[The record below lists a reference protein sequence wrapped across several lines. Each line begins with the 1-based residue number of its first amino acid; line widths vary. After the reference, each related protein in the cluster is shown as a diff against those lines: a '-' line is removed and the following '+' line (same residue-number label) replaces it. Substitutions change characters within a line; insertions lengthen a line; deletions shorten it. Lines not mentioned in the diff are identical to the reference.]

1 VYDSVKKGEASI
13 RVGLGWVLVEH
24 YWDMPLLIGEEPCR
38 SVAFRS
44 AATNGNLNTSSW
56 LGVDNPNYLL
66 PNGQTG
72 ALWILSRTYLL
83 YHKAGPS
90 TISR

>member
-1 VYDSVKKGEASI
+1 VKKGEASI

-44 AATNGNLNTSSW
+44 AAANGTHS
-56 LGVDNPNYLL
+56 
-66 PNGQTG
+66 
-72 ALWILSRTYLL
+72 
-83 YHKAGPS
+83 
-90 TISR
+90 

>member
-1 VYDSVKKGEASI
+1 MYNSVKKGEASI

-44 AATNGNLNTSSW
+44 AAANGNLNTSSW
-56 LGVDNPNYLL
+56 LGADNLNYLL

-72 ALWILSRTYLL
+72 ALWILSRDLL
-83 YHKAGPS
+83 YHKAAPS